1 MGTGSCKKQKQNT
14 SLQVNK
20 MTGKTLTLGPPDE
33 ARVIYIARAE
43 AADCETASEHVQD
56 ARVVWTRADRSNSIV
71 GRGDKGEL
79 RFIKGESKTQPM
91 LDALRG
97 IETYEARKQEKPRL
111 AAIFGAILASERGL
125 SSGFEKVVGPP
136 AFFAHLAEEKDA
148 PTEGPS
154 RETVLEEKVMH
165 CIDKLVT
172 GRTLC
177 RPAAGPLDSARFWLK
192 IGKKLWDPQ
201 VRSRLCSAHLDGITR
216 RILVMITGSWMDLK
230 PEGWVM
236 VSGTGFRLE
245 GGSKRQAWPQVMEW
259 EGGQIGRC
267 ALKYL
272 TVYRRDYPF
281 DGMLGRLMGSKMKSQ
296 EEKMMDPVLAAHE
309 SRGLLEETAL
319 HWICDPYGSFRVDIP
334 DRTPLRWWDVTSL
347 RVWITPREGLW
358 VALEKDEQ
366 PGVSFRWT
374 AAPPHLQRWVIQESA
389 IPAIHLTLSALW
401 RDLKIGGRE
410 VILQEGD
417 ESSKA
422 VDVENKAIRLYGRIN
437 WGTKDELERIMREA
451 YPVEEHIRVLPPGK
465 RASRRAYRRAMTQGI
480 NLKPGTTYVR
490 SHKRGKPDEDVDKVP
505 LKAQGLA
512 RLILASRKIPD
523 TQTHVNTR

>member
-1 MGTGSCKKQKQNT
+1 
-14 SLQVNK
+14 VNEVA
-20 MTGKTLTLGPPDE
+20 GKTLTLGIPGK
-33 ARVIYIARAE
+33 ARVIYKSRAE

-56 ARVVWTRADRSNSIV
+56 AKVVWTRTDSSTSIV
-71 GRGDKGEL
+71 GRGEKGEIH
-79 RFIKGESKTQPM
+79 FIGGFSKKPSL

-97 IETYEARKQEKPRL
+97 IEAYEERKEGTTGL

-125 SSGFEKVVGPP
+125 SSGLEKVVGSP
-136 AFFAHLAEEKDA
+136 AFFAHLAEERDESKEE
-148 PTEGPS
+148 PWS
-154 RETVLEEKVMH
+154 ETVLDEKVMH
-165 CIDKLVT
+165 CIDELVT
-172 GRTLC
+172 DRTLC
-177 RPAAGPLDSARFWLK
+177 RPTAGPLDSARFWLK
-192 IGKKLWDPQ
+192 IGEQLWDPH
-201 VRSRLCSAHLDGITR
+201 VISHLCSAHLDGTTR

-236 VSGTGFRLE
+236 VAGTRLRLV

-259 EGGQIGRC
+259 EGGQIGRS

-272 TVYRRDYPF
+272 TGYKRDYPF
-281 DGMLGRLMGSKMKSQ
+281 DGMLGRLLGNAGKYQ
-296 EEKMMDPVLAAHE
+296 EEKRMDPVMVAHE

-319 HWICDPYGSFRVDIP
+319 HWTCDPYGSFRVDIP

-347 RVWITPREGLW
+347 RVWIMPREGLW

-374 AAPPHLQRWVIQESA
+374 AAPPHIQRWVIQEGA
-389 IPAIHLTLSALW
+389 IPAVHLTLSALW
-401 RDLKIGGRE
+401 RDLKIGGRA

-417 ESSKA
+417 VNSSEREGA
-422 VDVENKAIRLYGRIN
+422 NKATRLHGRIT
-437 WGTKDELERIMREA
+437 WGSKEELERIIREA

-480 NLKPGTTYVR
+480 MLKPGTTYVR

-505 LKAQGLA
+505 VKAQGLA
-512 RLILASRKIPD
+512 RLILASRKVPEMQMHI
-523 TQTHVNTR
+523 NTR

>member
-1 MGTGSCKKQKQNT
+1 MAE
-14 SLQVNK
+14 
-20 MTGKTLTLGPPDE
+20 KTLTLGPPGE
-33 ARVIYIARAE
+33 ARVIYKARAE
-43 AADCETASEHVQD
+43 AADCETVSEHVQD
-56 ARVVWTRADRSNSIV
+56 VCVVWTRSDNSTSIV
-71 GRGDKGEL
+71 GRGEKGEVL
-79 RFIKGESKTQPM
+79 FIRGDSKTPS
-91 LDALRG
+91 LLEDLRG
-97 IETYEARKQEKPRL
+97 IEAHEARKEGTTGL

-125 SSGFEKVVGPP
+125 SSGLESVVGPP
-136 AFFAHLAEEKDA
+136 AFFAHLAEERDESKEE
-148 PTEGPS
+148 PWS
-154 RETVLEEKVMH
+154 ETVLDEKVMN
-165 CIDKLVT
+165 CIDELVT

-192 IGKKLWDPQ
+192 IGEKLWDPQ
-201 VRSRLCSAHLDGITR
+201 VRSRLCSVHLDGTMR

-259 EGGQIGRC
+259 EGGQIGRS

-272 TVYRRDYPF
+272 TGYRRDYPF
-281 DGMLGRLMGSKMKSQ
+281 DGMLGRLMGSKGKNQ

-319 HWICDPYGSFRVDIP
+319 YWTCDPYGFFRVDIP
-334 DRTPLRWWDVTSL
+334 DRTPLRWWDITSM
-347 RVWITPREGLW
+347 RVWIIPREGLW
-358 VALEKDEQ
+358 VALEKDEK

-374 AAPPHLQRWVIQESA
+374 AAPPHLQRWVNQEGA

-410 VILQEGD
+410 VILQEED
-417 ESSKA
+417 DNRKA
-422 VDVENKAIRLYGRIN
+422 GEVENKAIRLYGRIS
-437 WGTKDELERIMREA
+437 WGSKEELERIMREA

-480 NLKPGTTYVR
+480 ILKPGTTYVR
-490 SHKRGKPDEDVDKVP
+490 SHKRGKPEDDVDKVP

-512 RLILASRKIPD
+512 RLILASRKILEM
-523 TQTHVNTR
+523 QTRVPMR

>member
-1 MGTGSCKKQKQNT
+1 
-14 SLQVNK
+14 VNEVA
-20 MTGKTLTLGPPDE
+20 GKTLTLGIPGK
-33 ARVIYIARAE
+33 ARVIYKSRAE

-56 ARVVWTRADRSNSIV
+56 AKVVWTRTDSSTSIV
-71 GRGDKGEL
+71 GRGEKGEIH
-79 RFIKGESKTQPM
+79 FIGGFSKKPSL

-97 IETYEARKQEKPRL
+97 IEAYEERKEGTTGL

-125 SSGFEKVVGPP
+125 SSGLEKVVGSP
-136 AFFAHLAEEKDA
+136 AFFAHLAEERD
-148 PTEGPS
+148 EPS
-154 RETVLEEKVMH
+154 EEPWSETVLDEKVMQW
-165 CIDKLVT
+165 IDELVT
-172 GRTLC
+172 ERTLC
-177 RPAAGPLDSARFWLK
+177 RPSAGPLDSARFWLK
-192 IGKKLWDPQ
+192 IGEQLWDPQ
-201 VRSRLCSAHLDGITR
+201 VRSRLCNVHLDGTTR
-216 RILVMITGSWMDLK
+216 SILVMIAGSWMDLK
-230 PEGWVM
+230 PEGWVI

-259 EGGQIGRC
+259 EGGQIGRS

-272 TVYRRDYPF
+272 TGYRRDYPF
-281 DGMLGRLMGSKMKSQ
+281 AGMLGRLNRNKLKNQ

-319 HWICDPYGSFRVDIP
+319 HWNCDPYGSFRVDIP
-334 DRTPLRWWDVTSL
+334 DRTHLRRWGVTSL
-347 RVWITPREGLW
+347 RVWIVPRDGLW
-358 VALEKDEQ
+358 VALEKEEQ

-389 IPAIHLTLSALW
+389 IPAIHITMSALW

-417 ESSKA
+417 DNKSEREG
-422 VDVENKAIRLYGRIN
+422 ENKAIRIYGRIN
-437 WGTKDELERIMREA
+437 WGSKEELERIIREA

-480 NLKPGTTYVR
+480 VLKPGTTYVR
-490 SHKRGKPDEDVDKVP
+490 RHKRGKPDDDVEKVP

-512 RLILASRKIPD
+512 RLILSSR
-523 TQTHVNTR
+523 